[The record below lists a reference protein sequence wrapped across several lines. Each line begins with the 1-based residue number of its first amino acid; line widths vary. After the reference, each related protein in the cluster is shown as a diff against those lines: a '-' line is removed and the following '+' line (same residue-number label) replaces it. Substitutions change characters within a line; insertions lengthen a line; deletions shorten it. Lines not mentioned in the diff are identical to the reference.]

1 MYEDRM
7 GALVM
12 KLLVGYAT
20 KEGQSRKIARY
31 LADRAADKGYGVE
44 LLSLQDTEDI
54 QVTRFDEV
62 LLIAPVHAGHY
73 PKTLGEFV
81 SAQAD
86 SLKGKPTRF
95 ISVSLAAAGHD
106 AEDWR
111 NLDKI
116 VDDFANATGWQP
128 TEVKHVAGA
137 YKPSQYDILTRF
149 IMRRIIT
156 AKDPE
161 ADLGID
167 KDYTDWSALE
177 AWLDKVLVA

>member
-1 MYEDRM
+1 
-7 GALVM
+7 M
-12 KLLVGYAT
+12 KLFIGYAT

-31 LADRAADKGYGVE
+31 LADRAATKGHGVE
-44 LLSLQDTEDI
+44 LLSLQDAEGLD
-54 QVTRFDEV
+54 VTRFDEV

-81 SAQAD
+81 TAQVD
-86 SLKGKPTRF
+86 SLKGKSTRF

-116 VDDFANATGWQP
+116 VDDFADATGWQP

-149 IMRRIIT
+149 IMRRIVA
-156 AKDPE
+156 AKDPD
-161 ADLGID
+161 ADLGVD

-177 AWLDKVLVA
+177 AWVDIVLDG